1 MKGFARNELGKLQGE
16 MREQM
21 KLRTSKSMR
30 ILVVFAALTLI
41 AGNATVANAAAK
53 KTITCYK
60 GSVVK
65 KVTAASPKCP
75 TGYSTKKPVV
85 KSTAKPTAT
94 TATKAGS
101 VAFQGAYKGKISIL
115 FGDGNLIQVTKVDGT
130 GTGNVSGLTDMSG
143 TASAVPA
150 NLCDGFDGKGVIS
163 GGGNTLNLAFDSS
176 SQGCADSDSAPATVT
191 IKGSAKI
198 TGGTGK
204 YAGASGTL
212 TVKGTFNIN
221 SKGLV
226 NTTESTSFS
235 MDLSGN
241 ITTK

>member
-1 MKGFARNELGKLQGE
+1 
-16 MREQM
+16 M
-21 KLRTSKSMR
+21 KLHSRKFIQ
-30 ILVVFAALTLI
+30 ILVAIAAISLV

-60 GSVVK
+60 GTVVK
-65 KVTAASPKCP
+65 KVTAAAPKCP
-75 TGYSTKKPVV
+75 AGYTTTKPV
-85 KSTAKPTAT
+85 AKPVAT

-101 VAFQGAYKGKISIL
+101 VAFAGTYKGKISLL

-130 GTGNVSGLTDMSG
+130 GTGNVSGLTGMSG

-150 NLCDGFDGKGVIS
+150 NLCDNFDGKGVIS
-163 GGGNTLNLAFDSS
+163 GGGNSLNLTFDSS
-176 SQGCADSDSAPATVT
+176 SQGCSDSDSAPATIT

-212 TVKGTFNIN
+212 TVKGTFDIN
-221 SKGLV
+221 SKGIV
-226 NTTESTSFS
+226 NSSESTSFTL
-235 MDLSGN
+235 DLAGN
-241 ITTK
+241 IITK

>member
-1 MKGFARNELGKLQGE
+1 
-16 MREQM
+16 M
-21 KLRTSKSMR
+21 KLHSRKFIQ
-30 ILVVFAALTLI
+30 ILVAIAAISLV

-60 GSVVK
+60 GTVVK
-65 KVTAASPKCP
+65 KVTAAAPKCP
-75 TGYSTKKPVV
+75 TGYTTTKPAAKPV
-85 KSTAKPTAT
+85 AT

-101 VAFQGAYKGKISIL
+101 VAFAGTYKGKISLL

-130 GTGNVSGLTDMSG
+130 GTGNVSGLTGMSG

-150 NLCDGFDGKGVIS
+150 NLCDNFDGKGVIS
-163 GGGNTLNLAFDSS
+163 GGGNSLNLTFDSS
-176 SQGCADSDSAPATVT
+176 SQGCSDSDSAPATIT

-212 TVKGTFNIN
+212 TVKGTFDIN
-221 SKGLV
+221 SKGIV
-226 NTTESTSFS
+226 NSSESTSFTL
-235 MDLSGN
+235 DLSGN
-241 ITTK
+241 IATK

>member
-1 MKGFARNELGKLQGE
+1 
-16 MREQM
+16 M
-21 KLRTSKSMR
+21 KLHSRKFIQ
-30 ILVVFAALTLI
+30 ILVAIAAISLV

-60 GSVVK
+60 GTVVK
-65 KVTAASPKCP
+65 KVTAAAPKCP
-75 TGYSTKKPVV
+75 AGYTTTKPV
-85 KSTAKPTAT
+85 AKPVAT

-101 VAFQGAYKGKISIL
+101 VAFAGTYKGKISLL

-130 GTGNVSGLTDMSG
+130 GTGNVSGLTGMSG

-150 NLCDGFDGKGVIS
+150 NLCDNFDGKGVIS
-163 GGGNTLNLAFDSS
+163 GGGNSLNLTFDSS
-176 SQGCADSDSAPATVT
+176 SQGCADSDSAPATIT

-212 TVKGTFNIN
+212 TVKGTFDIN
-221 SKGLV
+221 SKGIV
-226 NTTESTSFS
+226 NSSESTSFTL
-235 MDLSGN
+235 DLAGN
-241 ITTK
+241 IITK

>member
-1 MKGFARNELGKLQGE
+1 
-16 MREQM
+16 M
-21 KLRTSKSMR
+21 KLHSRKFVQ
-30 ILVVFAALTLI
+30 ILVAIAAISLV

-60 GSVVK
+60 GTVVK
-65 KVTAASPKCP
+65 KVTAAAPKCP
-75 TGYSTKKPVV
+75 AGYTTTKPAAKPV
-85 KSTAKPTAT
+85 AT

-101 VAFQGAYKGKISIL
+101 VAFAGTYKGKISLL

-130 GTGNVSGLTDMSG
+130 GTGNVSGLTGMSG

-150 NLCDGFDGKGVIS
+150 NLCDNFDGKGVIS
-163 GGGNTLNLAFDSS
+163 GGGNSLNLTFDSS
-176 SQGCADSDSAPATVT
+176 SQGCSDSDSAPATIT

-212 TVKGTFNIN
+212 TVKGTFDIN
-221 SKGLV
+221 SKGIV
-226 NTTESTSFS
+226 NSSESTSFTL
-235 MDLSGN
+235 DLSGN
-241 ITTK
+241 IATK

>member
-1 MKGFARNELGKLQGE
+1 
-16 MREQM
+16 M
-21 KLRTSKSMR
+21 KLYSRKFIQ
-30 ILVVFAALTLI
+30 ILVAIAAISLV

-60 GSVVK
+60 GTVVK
-65 KVTAASPKCP
+65 KVTAAAPKCP
-75 TGYSTKKPVV
+75 AGYTTTKPV
-85 KSTAKPTAT
+85 AKPVAT

-101 VAFQGAYKGKISIL
+101 VAFAGTYKGKISLL

-130 GTGNVSGLTDMSG
+130 GTGNVSGLTGMSG

-150 NLCDGFDGKGVIS
+150 NLCDNFDGKGVIS
-163 GGGNTLNLAFDSS
+163 GGGNSLNLTFDSS
-176 SQGCADSDSAPATVT
+176 SQGCSDSDSAPATIT

-212 TVKGTFNIN
+212 TVKGTFDIN
-221 SKGLV
+221 SKGIV
-226 NTTESTSFS
+226 NSSESTSFTL
-235 MDLSGN
+235 DLSGN
-241 ITTK
+241 IATK

>member
-1 MKGFARNELGKLQGE
+1 MISTQKSKLV
-16 MREQM
+16 RV
-21 KLRTSKSMR
+21 
-30 ILVVFAALTLI
+30 LVALTAL
-41 AGNATVANAAAK
+41 TVLAAVTPTANAAT

-60 GSVVK
+60 GTVVK
-65 KVTAASPKCP
+65 KVTAAKPKCP
-75 TGYSTKKPVV
+75 TGYTTTKPV
-85 KSTAKPTAT
+85 AKPAASAT

-101 VAFQGAYKGKISIL
+101 VAFQGTYKGKISIL
-115 FGDGNLIQVTKVDGT
+115 FGDANLIQVSKVDGT

-143 TASAVPA
+143 TASSAPS
-150 NLCDGFDGKGVIS
+150 NLCDNFDGKGVVS
-163 GGGNTLNLAFDSS
+163 GGGNTLNLTFDSS
-176 SQGCADSDSAPATVT
+176 SQGCADSDSAPATIT

-221 SKGLV
+221 SKGIV